1 LRLYACPVR
10 LIQSSARADTLKVA
24 SPRERI
30 EGLFRW
36 WDERRL
42 AGDSRAGS
50 WPRAQLQLRR
60 KRFLRRAWFEVLIPL
75 LTGVVVSPLVLLLP
89 GWARGFALGVV
100 LASGAWVS
108 VLLVVTLSGIAPLYM
123 GELAEQS
130 TAQELR
136 RLRPRGWRLGNHV
149 LLSPNRYD
157 IDHLAV
163 GPGGA
168 LVVETKHSA
177 GGWHDSFA
185 RERTE
190 QAIESVRKKRDFVVP
205 FLQPY
210 VPRSTVRAVLVLAGD
225 TLQTDPIST
234 TDCGV
239 TVVPMA
245 RLHEWLTSEVCDQGI
260 GADTVASAWS
270 KVMARVA
277 QRDRQETAEAGP
289 LARPLNDW
297 LLFVAIVLLVTGAG
311 YVAELETL
319 RATGSAWFLP
329 VGAVLGGLGYGA
341 HRLGI
346 NSPWWQAWVVG
357 TQIATVLFAV
367 AYVATWVLRLTH

>member
-1 LRLYACPVR
+1 M
-10 LIQSSARADTLKVA
+10 A

-42 AGDSRAGS
+42 AGNTRAGS
-50 WPRAQLQLRR
+50 WPRAQLLVRG
-60 KRFLRRAWFEVLIPL
+60 KKFLRRAWSVVILPL
-75 LTGVVVSPLVLLLP
+75 LAGIVVSPLVLLLP
-89 GWARGFALGVV
+89 AWARGFALGVV

-108 VLLVVTLSGIAPLYM
+108 VLLLVTLSGIAPLYM
-123 GELAEQS
+123 GEMAEQS

-136 RLRPRGWRLGNHV
+136 RLRSRGWRLGNHV
-149 LLSPNRYD
+149 LLSPKKFD

-168 LVVETKHSA
+168 LVIETKHSS
-177 GGWHDSFA
+177 GGWNDSFA

-190 QAIESVRKKRDFVVP
+190 EAIESVRKKRDLVVP

-225 TLQTDPIST
+225 TSQTDPIRT
-234 TDCGV
+234 TDSGV

-245 RLHEWLTSEVCDQGI
+245 RLREWLASEVRDQDI
-260 GADTVASAWS
+260 SADKVASAWS
-270 KVMARVA
+270 KVMTRVA
-277 QRDRQETAEAGP
+277 QRDRQEMAEAAP
-289 LARPLNDW
+289 LPRSFNDW
-297 LLFVAIVLLVTGAG
+297 LGLAAVVVLVAGAG
-311 YVAELETL
+311 YMAEVEALK
-319 RATGSAWFLP
+319 ATGSAWFLP
-329 VGAVLGGLGYGA
+329 VGAGLGGLGYA
-341 HRLGI
+341 ARRLGI
-346 NSPWWQAWVVG
+346 GRPWWQAWLVG
-357 TQIATVLFAV
+357 TQIVTTIFAV